1 MSTPAVRLL
10 RANQALRRLGTARV
24 ISFAGDTLSLVALM
38 LYLAD
43 TAGRALAVSALLLA
57 GEVLPAVASPLLGA
71 LADRFDAR
79 RVMIGCE
86 LAQCA
91 LLLVIALT
99 LPPLPALLA
108 LVALRAA
115 AGQVFG
121 SASRAAL
128 LPFTGVGGVL
138 LVDAASFA
146 VSALLLRGLPPLPAV
161 EHPAGAPRSLLRE
174 ARAGVAS
181 LWSVPAVRI
190 IALGFSAVVACT
202 AIDDVALVVLATDTL
217 RVGDPV
223 VALLLAAVGAGL
235 LVGYLLLARVSAG
248 LSMVWL
254 MIVGFAVSSAGNLFT
269 GVAGAAA
276 VVFVLQAVRGLGIA
290 AMDVAVNSEVQR
302 LVPAGL
308 RGRVFANLYGAVGA
322 AAALSYVGGG
332 LLLDATSAPTT
343 FVVAGAGGLLATVLV
358 AVTLPRHSPPGQGS
372 SPSGDHGRNER
383 LEPPKESRQTGTPR
397 LRQRDVHSRGESRLM
412 DSLDVFFGRHRLPNS
427 HDAPTVR
434 LIEPSRG
441 VTN

>member
-1 MSTPAVRLL
+1 MSAGAVRLL
-10 RANQALRRLGTARV
+10 RDNRALRRLGTARV

-38 LYLAD
+38 LYVVD
-43 TAGRALAVSALLLA
+43 TAGAAIAVSALLLA

-86 LAQCA
+86 LAQGA
-91 LLLVIALT
+91 LLLVVALT

-121 SASRAAL
+121 SASRAAVPALVADDQLPTANSVLGLGTNGAEAAGPVLAAAL
-128 LPFTGVGGVL
+128 LPFTGVAGVL

-146 VSALLLRGLPPLPAV
+146 VSALLLCGLPPLPAADR
-161 EHPAGAPRSLLRE
+161 PAGEPRSLLRE

-181 LWSVPAVRI
+181 LWAVPAVRI
-190 IALGFSAVVACT
+190 IALGFCAVVACT

-217 RVGDPV
+217 RVPDPV
-223 VALLLAAVGAGL
+223 VALLLAAVGVGL

-254 MIVGFAVSSAGNLFT
+254 MIVGFAVSSAGNLLT

-276 VVFVLQAVRGLGIA
+276 VVFTLQAVRGLGIA

-322 AAALSYVGGG
+322 AAALSYVAGG

-343 FVVAGAGGLLATVLV
+343 FVVAGAGGLLATALV
-358 AVTLPRHSPPGQGS
+358 ALTLPGATRTIRS
-372 SPSGDHGRNER
+372 
-383 LEPPKESRQTGTPR
+383 
-397 LRQRDVHSRGESRLM
+397 
-412 DSLDVFFGRHRLPNS
+412 
-427 HDAPTVR
+427 
-434 LIEPSRG
+434 
-441 VTN
+441 

>member
-1 MSTPAVRLL
+1 MSVGAVRLL
-10 RANQALRRLGTARV
+10 RDNRALRRLGTARV

-38 LYLAD
+38 LYVVD
-43 TAGRALAVSALLLA
+43 TAGKAIAVSALLLA
-57 GEVLPAVASPLLGA
+57 GEVVPAVASPLLGA
-71 LADRFDAR
+71 LADRIDAR

-86 LAQCA
+86 LAQGA
-91 LLLVIALT
+91 LLLVVALT
-99 LPPLPALLA
+99 LPPLPVLLA

-128 LPFTGVGGVL
+128 PALVADDQLPTANSVLGLGTNGAEAAGPVLAAALLPFTGVVGVL

-161 EHPAGAPRSLLRE
+161 EHPAGEPRSLLRE

-190 IALGFSAVVACT
+190 IALGFCAVVACT

-217 RVGDPV
+217 RVADPV
-223 VALLLAAVGAGL
+223 VALLLAAVGVGL

-276 VVFVLQAVRGLGIA
+276 VVFILQAVRGLGIA
-290 AMDVAVNSEVQR
+290 AMDVAINSEVQR

-322 AAALSYVGGG
+322 AAALSYVAGG

-343 FVVAGAGGLLATVLV
+343 FVVAGAGGLVATTLV
-358 AVTLPRHSPPGQGS
+358 AVTLPIKS
-372 SPSGDHGRNER
+372 
-383 LEPPKESRQTGTPR
+383 
-397 LRQRDVHSRGESRLM
+397 
-412 DSLDVFFGRHRLPNS
+412 
-427 HDAPTVR
+427 
-434 LIEPSRG
+434 
-441 VTN
+441 